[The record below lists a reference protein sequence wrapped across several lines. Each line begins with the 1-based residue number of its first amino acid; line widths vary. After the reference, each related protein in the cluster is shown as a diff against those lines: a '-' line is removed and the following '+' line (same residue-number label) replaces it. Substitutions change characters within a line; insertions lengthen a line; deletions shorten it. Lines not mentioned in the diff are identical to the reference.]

1 MYTLYIYKVIREYAD
16 GTRGKRTRTLCRY
29 EPDLEIGGLYVHLGP
44 GYPGQQRV
52 LSMTTEQV
60 PD

>member
-1 MYTLYIYKVIREYAD
+1 MYTLYIYKVVREYAD
-16 GTRGKRTRTLCRY
+16 GTQGKRAKTLCRY
-29 EPDLEIGGLYVHLGP
+29 EPDLEIGGMYANLGA